1 MTSTASKPKNYTSLA
16 FKRTLKSTLV
26 NTILALGA
34 SVVVVLIAIS
44 STILQNFYDGTSNSF
59 GGEYD
64 ITDSAL
70 MVAIF
75 LTIIA
80 GFFSLTVAPRMF
92 SQIYKKHSCDSF
104 FAVPIKRE
112 EYFVANYLYGILVNV
127 LCYAIPFALFI
138 PATNIVSNKYIT
150 YVIDY
155 NTFVPVVIAMMLAV
169 LAIYS
174 AFVMCAVISGKRIQY
189 LILSL
194 ICLFCTST
202 MLTGIATKICS
213 IWGFSGDLTLLNALS
228 PIDNAIAGAY
238 CYEGEDVTNVIPLI
252 IISLVEIIGL
262 FIAGYIAFKNRKA
275 ETAESSLS
283 GKVIPYVILAIL
295 VGAAFFFSATG
306 TGAVDIVI
314 GIVLATLTAMAFGG
328 IFYKKVFIKQTLI
341 TLIGVCAVF
350 TTLSIVV
357 TLPVFNG
364 YVKYVPEAD
373 EVDSVEFSS
382 VANSGSY
389 TTGINELLGT
399 SVGYTDFGEE
409 IIFVEQENI
418 EKIIALHNKS
428 IEDDAIKTTRKKNNR
443 SWLRIMLFIDS
454 LYGYDYIPD
463 TSYRIKY
470 NLADGS
476 TVERVYSVS
485 NNLVTTEYYDIFQN
499 EEALWQL
506 EPMKYDNEKF
516 LGVECSV
523 YNSGDEY
530 LEESVEL
537 VNFDIEQYKK
547 ALVKDYL
554 SMQRTTFISEFD
566 SFESAYYG
574 MYYGMYYDYD
584 EYYPVC
590 NVDLYF
596 ANDDI
601 TDEELAEYKKMP
613 TSRLLNAIYEDY
625 DKNYKAWYFSR
636 DFSNDYTNTLE
647 YLNSCGANL
656 N

>member
-16 FKRTLKSTLV
+16 FKRTFKGTLV
-26 NTILALGA
+26 NTVLALGA
-34 SVVVVLIAIS
+34 SIVSVIIAFSSTAADIALNGANYNHDSEYFTVEIMPPVVLVLA
-44 STILQNFYDGTSNSF
+44 L
-59 GGEYD
+59 
-64 ITDSAL
+64 IT
-70 MVAIF
+70 
-75 LTIIA
+75 
-80 GFFSLTVAPRMF
+80 GFFSLTTVPRMF
-92 SQIYKKHSCDSF
+92 RQIYKKQSCDSYF
-104 FAVPIKRE
+104 SVPIKRE
-112 EYFVANYLYGILVNV
+112 EYFVANYFYGFLVNIVCFILPLAVYLGAIQAMKSNLIDLGYV
-127 LCYAIPFALFI
+127 LKFASVF
-138 PATNIVSNKYIT
+138 
-150 YVIDY
+150 
-155 NTFVPVVIAMMLAV
+155 MLAV
-169 LAIYS
+169 LSMYS
-174 AFVMCAVISGKRIQY
+174 MFVVCAVISGKRIQY

-238 CYEGEDVTNVIPLI
+238 FYEGVEADNVIPLI

-262 FIAGYIAFKNRKA
+262 FIAGYIAFKKRKA

-306 TGAVDIVI
+306 TGAVDIIV
-314 GIVLATLTAMAFGG
+314 GIVLATLMAMAFSG
-328 IFYKKVFIKQTLI
+328 IFYKKVFTKQTLI
-341 TLIGVCAVF
+341 TLIGVCTVF
-350 TTLSIVV
+350 TTFSIVV

-364 YVKYVPEAD
+364 YVKYVPEAG
-373 EVDSVEFSS
+373 EVDSVEFCS
-382 VANSGSY
+382 VSHSGSY
-389 TTGINELLGT
+389 TGFSELLGT
-399 SVGYTDFGEE
+399 NVGYTDFGEE

-454 LYGYDYIPD
+454 LHGYNYIPD

-485 NNLVTTEYYDIFQN
+485 NNLVTTEYYDVFQN

-547 ALVKDYL
+547 ALVKYYL

-566 SFESAYYG
+566 SFESSYYG

>member
-16 FKRTLKSTLV
+16 FKRTFKGTLV
-26 NTILALGA
+26 NTVLALGA
-34 SVVVVLIAIS
+34 SIVSVIIAFSSTAADIALSGANYNHDSEYFTVEIMPPVVLVLA
-44 STILQNFYDGTSNSF
+44 L
-59 GGEYD
+59 
-64 ITDSAL
+64 IT
-70 MVAIF
+70 
-75 LTIIA
+75 
-80 GFFSLTVAPRMF
+80 GFFSLTTVPRMF
-92 SQIYKKHSCDSF
+92 RQIYKKQSCDSYF
-104 FAVPIKRE
+104 SVPIKRE
-112 EYFVANYLYGILVNV
+112 EYFVANYFYGFLVNIVCFILPLAVYLGAIQATKSNLIDLGYV
-127 LCYAIPFALFI
+127 LKFASVF
-138 PATNIVSNKYIT
+138 
-150 YVIDY
+150 
-155 NTFVPVVIAMMLAV
+155 MLAV
-169 LAIYS
+169 LAMYS
-174 AFVMCAVISGKRIQY
+174 AFVVCAVISGKRIQY

-238 CYEGEDVTNVIPLI
+238 FYEGVEADNVIPLI

-262 FIAGYIAFKNRKA
+262 FIAGYIAFKKRKA

-306 TGAVDIVI
+306 TGAVDIVV
-314 GIVLATLTAMAFGG
+314 GIVLAILMAMAFGG
-328 IFYKKVFIKQTLI
+328 IFYKKVFTKQTLI

-364 YVKYVPEAD
+364 YVKYVPEAG
-373 EVDSVEFSS
+373 EVDSVEFCS
-382 VANSGSY
+382 VSHSGSY
-389 TTGINELLGT
+389 TGFSELLGT
-399 SVGYTDFGEE
+399 NVGYTDFGEE

-418 EKIIALHNKS
+418 EKVIALHNKS

-454 LYGYDYIPD
+454 LHGYDYIPD

-485 NNLVTTEYYDIFQN
+485 NNLVTKEYYDVFQN

-566 SFESAYYG
+566 SFESSYYG
-574 MYYGMYYDYD
+574 MYYGKYYDYD

-596 ANDDI
+596 ANEDI

-636 DFSNDYTNTLE
+636 DFSNDYTNTVE

>member
-16 FKRTLKSTLV
+16 FKRAFKGTLV
-26 NTILALGA
+26 NTVLALGA
-34 SVVVVLIAIS
+34 SIVSVIIAFSSTAADIALSGANYNHDSEYFTVEIMPPVVLVLA
-44 STILQNFYDGTSNSF
+44 L
-59 GGEYD
+59 
-64 ITDSAL
+64 IT
-70 MVAIF
+70 
-75 LTIIA
+75 
-80 GFFSLTVAPRMF
+80 GFFSLTTVPRMF
-92 SQIYKKHSCDSF
+92 RQIYKKQSCDSYF
-104 FAVPIKRE
+104 SVPIKRE
-112 EYFVANYLYGILVNV
+112 EYFVANYFYGFLVNIVCFIIPLAVYLGAIQAMKSNLIDLGYV
-127 LCYAIPFALFI
+127 LKFASVF
-138 PATNIVSNKYIT
+138 
-150 YVIDY
+150 
-155 NTFVPVVIAMMLAV
+155 MLAV
-169 LAIYS
+169 LSMYS
-174 AFVMCAVISGKRIQY
+174 MFVVCAVISGKRIQY

-238 CYEGEDVTNVIPLI
+238 FYEGVEADNVIPLI

-262 FIAGYIAFKNRKA
+262 FIAGYIAFKKRKA

-306 TGAVDIVI
+306 TGAVDIVV
-314 GIVLATLTAMAFGG
+314 GIVLAILMAMAFSG
-328 IFYKKVFIKQTLI
+328 IFYKKVFTKQTLI

-357 TLPVFNG
+357 MLPVFNG
-364 YVKYVPEAD
+364 YVKYVPEAG
-373 EVDSVEFSS
+373 EVDSVEFCS
-382 VANSGSY
+382 VAHSGSY
-389 TTGINELLGT
+389 TGFSELLGT
-399 SVGYTDFGEE
+399 NVGYTDFGEE

-485 NNLVTTEYYDIFQN
+485 NNLVTKEYYDVFQN

-523 YNSGDEY
+523 YNNGDEY
-530 LEESVEL
+530 IEESVEL

-566 SFESAYYG
+566 SFESSYYG
-574 MYYGMYYDYD
+574 MYYGKDYDYA

-636 DFSNDYTNTLE
+636 DFSNDYTNTVE

>member
-16 FKRTLKSTLV
+16 FKRAFKGTLV
-26 NTILALGA
+26 NTVLALGA
-34 SVVVVLIAIS
+34 SIVSVIIAFSSTAADIALNGANYNHDSEYFTVEIMPPVVLVLA
-44 STILQNFYDGTSNSF
+44 L
-59 GGEYD
+59 
-64 ITDSAL
+64 IT
-70 MVAIF
+70 
-75 LTIIA
+75 
-80 GFFSLTVAPRMF
+80 GFFSLTTVPRMF
-92 SQIYKKHSCDSF
+92 RQIYKKQSCDSYF
-104 FAVPIKRE
+104 SVPIKRE
-112 EYFVANYLYGILVNV
+112 EYFVANYFYGLLVNIVCFILPLAVYLGAIQTMKSNLIDLGYV
-127 LCYAIPFALFI
+127 LKFASVF
-138 PATNIVSNKYIT
+138 
-150 YVIDY
+150 
-155 NTFVPVVIAMMLAV
+155 MLAV
-169 LAIYS
+169 LAMYS
-174 AFVMCAVISGKRIQY
+174 AFVVCAVISGKRIQY

-238 CYEGEDVTNVIPLI
+238 FYEGVEADNVIPLI

-262 FIAGYIAFKNRKA
+262 FIAGYIAFKKRKA

-306 TGAVDIVI
+306 TGAVDIVV
-314 GIVLATLTAMAFGG
+314 GIVLAILMAMAFSG
-328 IFYKKVFIKQTLI
+328 IFYKKVFTKQTLI

-357 TLPVFNG
+357 MLPVFNG
-364 YVKYVPEAD
+364 YVKYVPEAG
-373 EVDSVEFSS
+373 EVDSVEFCS
-382 VANSGSY
+382 VAHSGSY
-389 TTGINELLGT
+389 TGFSELLGT
-399 SVGYTDFGEE
+399 NVGYTDFGEE

-418 EKIIALHNKS
+418 EKVIALHNKS

-485 NNLVTTEYYDIFQN
+485 NNIVTKEYYDVFQN

-566 SFESAYYG
+566 SFESSYYG

-636 DFSNDYTNTLE
+636 DFSNDYTNTVE

>member
-16 FKRTLKSTLV
+16 FKRTFKGTLV
-26 NTILALGA
+26 NTVLALGA
-34 SVVVVLIAIS
+34 SIVSVIIAFSSTAADIAFNGANYNHDSEYFTVEIMPPVVLVLA
-44 STILQNFYDGTSNSF
+44 L
-59 GGEYD
+59 
-64 ITDSAL
+64 IT
-70 MVAIF
+70 
-75 LTIIA
+75 
-80 GFFSLTVAPRMF
+80 GFFSLTTVPRMF
-92 SQIYKKHSCDSF
+92 RQIYKKQSCDSYF
-104 FAVPIKRE
+104 SVPIKRE
-112 EYFVANYLYGILVNV
+112 EYFVANYFYGFLVNIVCFILPLVVYLGAIQAMKSNLIDLGYV
-127 LCYAIPFALFI
+127 LKFASVF
-138 PATNIVSNKYIT
+138 
-150 YVIDY
+150 
-155 NTFVPVVIAMMLAV
+155 MLAV
-169 LAIYS
+169 LAMYS
-174 AFVMCAVISGKRIQY
+174 AFVVCAVISGKRIQY

-213 IWGFSGDLTLLNALS
+213 IWGFSGDLTLLNAIS

-238 CYEGEDVTNVIPLI
+238 FYEGVEADNVIPLI

-262 FIAGYIAFKNRKA
+262 FIAGYIAFKKRKA

-306 TGAVDIVI
+306 TGAVDIVV
-314 GIVLATLTAMAFGG
+314 GIVLATLMAMAFGG
-328 IFYKKVFIKQTLI
+328 IFYKKVFTKQTLI
-341 TLIGVCAVF
+341 TLIGVCTVF

-364 YVKYVPEAD
+364 YVKYVPEAG
-373 EVDSVEFSS
+373 EVDSVEFCS
-382 VANSGSY
+382 VSHSGSY
-389 TTGINELLGT
+389 TGFSELLGT
-399 SVGYTDFGEE
+399 NVGYTDFGEE

-454 LYGYDYIPD
+454 LHGYNYISD

-485 NNLVTTEYYDIFQN
+485 NNLVTKEYYDVFQN

-530 LEESVEL
+530 IEESVEL

-574 MYYGMYYDYD
+574 MYYGKYYDYA

-590 NVDLYF
+590 NIDLYF

-636 DFSNDYTNTLE
+636 EFSNDYTNTLE
-647 YLNSCGANL
+647 YLNSCGAGL

>member
-16 FKRTLKSTLV
+16 FKRTFKGTLV
-26 NTILALGA
+26 NTVLALGA
-34 SVVVVLIAIS
+34 SIVSVIIAFS
-44 STILQNFYDGTSNSF
+44 STAADIALSGANYNHDS
-59 GGEYD
+59 EYFTVEIMPPVVFVLAL
-64 ITDSAL
+64 IT
-70 MVAIF
+70 
-75 LTIIA
+75 
-80 GFFSLTVAPRMF
+80 GFFSLTTVPRMF
-92 SQIYKKHSCDSF
+92 RQIYKKQSCDSYF
-104 FAVPIKRE
+104 SVPIKRE
-112 EYFVANYLYGILVNV
+112 EYFVANYFYGLLVNIVCFV
-127 LCYAIPFALFI
+127 LPLAVYLGAIQATKSNLIDLGYVLKFASVF
-138 PATNIVSNKYIT
+138 
-150 YVIDY
+150 
-155 NTFVPVVIAMMLAV
+155 MLAV
-169 LAIYS
+169 LSMYS
-174 AFVMCAVISGKRIQY
+174 AFVVCAVISGKRIQY

-202 MLTGIATKICS
+202 MLTGVATKICS

-238 CYEGEDVTNVIPLI
+238 FYEGVEADNVIPLI

-262 FIAGYIAFKNRKA
+262 FIAGYIAFKKRKA

-306 TGAVDIVI
+306 TGAVDIVV
-314 GIVLATLTAMAFGG
+314 GIVLATLMAMAFSG
-328 IFYKKVFIKQTLI
+328 IFYKKVFTKQTLI

-357 TLPVFNG
+357 MLPVFNG
-364 YVKYVPEAD
+364 YVKYVPEAG
-373 EVDSVEFSS
+373 EVDSAEFCS
-382 VANSGSY
+382 VAHSGSY
-389 TTGINELLGT
+389 TGFSELLGT

-485 NNLVTTEYYDIFQN
+485 NNLVTKEYYDVFQN

-523 YNSGDEY
+523 YNNGDEY

-566 SFESAYYG
+566 SFDSAYYG

-590 NVDLYF
+590 NIDLYF

-636 DFSNDYTNTLE
+636 DFSNDYTNTVE

>member
-16 FKRTLKSTLV
+16 FKRTFKGTLV
-26 NTILALGA
+26 NTVLALGA
-34 SVVVVLIAIS
+34 SIVSVIIAFSSTAADIALNGANYNHDSEYFTVEIMPPVVLVLA
-44 STILQNFYDGTSNSF
+44 L
-59 GGEYD
+59 
-64 ITDSAL
+64 IT
-70 MVAIF
+70 
-75 LTIIA
+75 
-80 GFFSLTVAPRMF
+80 GFFSLTTVPRMF
-92 SQIYKKHSCDSF
+92 RQIYKKQSCDSYF
-104 FAVPIKRE
+104 SVPIKRE
-112 EYFVANYLYGILVNV
+112 EYFVANYFYGFLVNIVCFILPLVVYLGAIQTMKSNLIDLGYV
-127 LCYAIPFALFI
+127 LKFASVF
-138 PATNIVSNKYIT
+138 
-150 YVIDY
+150 
-155 NTFVPVVIAMMLAV
+155 MLAV
-169 LAIYS
+169 LAMYS
-174 AFVMCAVISGKRIQY
+174 AFVVCAVISGKRIQY

-238 CYEGEDVTNVIPLI
+238 FYEGVEADNVIPLI

-262 FIAGYIAFKNRKA
+262 FIAGYIAFKKRKA

-306 TGAVDIVI
+306 TGAVDIVV
-314 GIVLATLTAMAFGG
+314 GIVLATLMAMAFSG
-328 IFYKKVFIKQTLI
+328 IFYKKVFTKQTLI
-341 TLIGVCAVF
+341 TLIGVCTVF

-357 TLPVFNG
+357 MLPVFNG
-364 YVKYVPEAD
+364 YVKYVPEAG
-373 EVDSVEFSS
+373 EVDSVEFCS
-382 VANSGSY
+382 VSHSGSY
-389 TTGINELLGT
+389 TGFSELLGT
-399 SVGYTDFGEE
+399 NVGYTDFGEE

-428 IEDDAIKTTRKKNNR
+428 IEDEAIKTTRKKNNR

-454 LYGYDYIPD
+454 LHGYNYIPD

-485 NNLVTTEYYDIFQN
+485 NNLVTKEYYDVFQN

-523 YNSGDEY
+523 YNNGDEY
-530 LEESVEL
+530 IEESVEL

-596 ANDDI
+596 ANEDI

>member
-16 FKRTLKSTLV
+16 FKRAFKETLV
-26 NTILALGA
+26 NTVLALGA
-34 SVVVVLIAIS
+34 SIVSVIIAFSSTAADIALSGANYNHDSEYFTVEIMPPVVLVLA
-44 STILQNFYDGTSNSF
+44 L
-59 GGEYD
+59 
-64 ITDSAL
+64 IT
-70 MVAIF
+70 
-75 LTIIA
+75 
-80 GFFSLTVAPRMF
+80 GFFSLTTVPRMF
-92 SQIYKKHSCDSF
+92 RQIYKKQSCDSYF
-104 FAVPIKRE
+104 SVPIKRE
-112 EYFVANYLYGILVNV
+112 EYFVANYFYGFLVNIVCFILPLAVYLGAIQTMKPNFIDLGYV
-127 LCYAIPFALFI
+127 LKFASVF
-138 PATNIVSNKYIT
+138 
-150 YVIDY
+150 
-155 NTFVPVVIAMMLAV
+155 MLAV
-169 LAIYS
+169 LAMYS
-174 AFVMCAVISGKRIQY
+174 AFVVCAVISGKRIQY

-238 CYEGEDVTNVIPLI
+238 FYEGVEADNVIPLI

-262 FIAGYIAFKNRKA
+262 FIAGYIAFKKRKA

-306 TGAVDIVI
+306 TGAVDIVV
-314 GIVLATLTAMAFGG
+314 GIVLATLMAMAFSG
-328 IFYKKVFIKQTLI
+328 IFYKKVFTKQTLI
-341 TLIGVCAVF
+341 TLIGVCTVF
-350 TTLSIVV
+350 TTFSIVV

-364 YVKYVPEAD
+364 YVKYVPEAG
-373 EVDSVEFSS
+373 EVDSVEFCS
-382 VANSGSY
+382 VAHSGSY
-389 TTGINELLGT
+389 TGFSELLGT
-399 SVGYTDFGEE
+399 NVGYTDFGEE

-428 IEDDAIKTTRKKNNR
+428 IEDEAIKTTRKKNNR

-454 LYGYDYIPD
+454 LHGYNYIPD

-485 NNLVTTEYYDIFQN
+485 NNLVTKEYYDVFQN

-530 LEESVEL
+530 IEESVEL

-566 SFESAYYG
+566 SFESSYYG
-574 MYYGMYYDYD
+574 MYYGMYYDYA

-613 TSRLLNAIYEDY
+613 TSRLLNAIYDDY

-636 DFSNDYTNTLE
+636 DFSNDYTNTVE

>member
-16 FKRTLKSTLV
+16 FKRAFKGTLV
-26 NTILALGA
+26 NTVLALGA
-34 SVVVVLIAIS
+34 SIVSVIIAFS
-44 STILQNFYDGTSNSF
+44 STAADIALNGANYNHDS
-59 GGEYD
+59 EYFTVEIMPPVVFVLAL
-64 ITDSAL
+64 IT
-70 MVAIF
+70 
-75 LTIIA
+75 
-80 GFFSLTVAPRMF
+80 GFFSLTTVPRMF
-92 SQIYKKHSCDSF
+92 RQIYKKQSCDSYF
-104 FAVPIKRE
+104 SVPIKRE
-112 EYFVANYLYGILVNV
+112 EYFVANYFYGFLVNIVCFILPLAVYLGAIQATKSNLIDLGYV
-127 LCYAIPFALFI
+127 LKFASVF
-138 PATNIVSNKYIT
+138 
-150 YVIDY
+150 
-155 NTFVPVVIAMMLAV
+155 MLAV
-169 LAIYS
+169 LAMYS
-174 AFVMCAVISGKRIQY
+174 AFVVCAVISGKRIQY

-202 MLTGIATKICS
+202 MLTGVATKICS

-238 CYEGEDVTNVIPLI
+238 FYEGVEADNVIPLI

-262 FIAGYIAFKNRKA
+262 FIAGYIAFKKRKA
-275 ETAESSLS
+275 ETAESSIS
-283 GKVIPYVILAIL
+283 GKVITYVILAIL

-306 TGAVDIVI
+306 TGAVDIVV
-314 GIVLATLTAMAFGG
+314 GIVLATLMAMAFSG
-328 IFYKKVFIKQTLI
+328 IFYKKVFTKQTLI
-341 TLIGVCAVF
+341 TLICVCAVF

-357 TLPVFNG
+357 MLPVFNG
-364 YVKYVPEAD
+364 YVKYVPEAG
-373 EVDSVEFSS
+373 EVDSVEFCS
-382 VANSGSY
+382 VAHSGSY
-389 TTGINELLGT
+389 TGFSELLGT
-399 SVGYTDFGEE
+399 NVGYTDFGEE

-454 LYGYDYIPD
+454 LHGYDYIPD

-485 NNLVTTEYYDIFQN
+485 NNLVTKEYYDVFQN

-506 EPMKYDNEKF
+506 EPMKYDNKKF

-523 YNSGDEY
+523 YNNGDEY

-537 VNFDIEQYKK
+537 INFDIEQYKK

-566 SFESAYYG
+566 SFESSYYG

-590 NVDLYF
+590 NIDLYF

-636 DFSNDYTNTLE
+636 EFSNDYTNTVE

>member
-16 FKRTLKSTLV
+16 FKRAFKGTLV
-26 NTILALGA
+26 NTVLALGA
-34 SVVVVLIAIS
+34 SIVSVIIAFSSTAADIALNGANYNHDSEYFTVEIMPPVVLVLA
-44 STILQNFYDGTSNSF
+44 L
-59 GGEYD
+59 
-64 ITDSAL
+64 IT
-70 MVAIF
+70 
-75 LTIIA
+75 
-80 GFFSLTVAPRMF
+80 GFFSLTTVPRMF
-92 SQIYKKHSCDSF
+92 RQIYKKQSCDSYF
-104 FAVPIKRE
+104 SVPIKRE
-112 EYFVANYLYGILVNV
+112 EYFVANYFYGFLVNIVCFILPLVVYLGAIQAMKSNLIDLGYV
-127 LCYAIPFALFI
+127 LKFASVF
-138 PATNIVSNKYIT
+138 
-150 YVIDY
+150 
-155 NTFVPVVIAMMLAV
+155 MLAV
-169 LAIYS
+169 LAMYS
-174 AFVMCAVISGKRIQY
+174 AFVVCAVISGKRIQY

-202 MLTGIATKICS
+202 MLTGVATKICS

-238 CYEGEDVTNVIPLI
+238 FYEGVEADNVIPLI

-262 FIAGYIAFKNRKA
+262 FIAGYFAFKKRKA

-295 VGAAFFFSATG
+295 VGSAFFFSATG
-306 TGAVDIVI
+306 TGAVDIVV
-314 GIVLATLTAMAFGG
+314 GIVLATLMAMAFSG
-328 IFYKKVFIKQTLI
+328 IFYKKVFTKQTLI
-341 TLIGVCAVF
+341 TLIGVCTVF

-364 YVKYVPEAD
+364 YVKYVPEAG
-373 EVDSVEFSS
+373 EVDSVEFCS
-382 VANSGSY
+382 VSHSGSY
-389 TTGINELLGT
+389 TGFSELLGT
-399 SVGYTDFGEE
+399 NVGYTDFGEE

-454 LYGYDYIPD
+454 LHGYNYIPD

-485 NNLVTTEYYDIFQN
+485 NNLVTTEYYDVFQN

-537 VNFDIEQYKK
+537 ANFDIEQYKK

-590 NVDLYF
+590 NIDLYF

-647 YLNSCGANL
+647 YLNSCGAGL

>member
-16 FKRTLKSTLV
+16 FKRTFKGTLV
-26 NTILALGA
+26 NTVLALGA
-34 SVVVVLIAIS
+34 SIVSVIIAFSSTAADIALSGANYNHDSEYFTVEIMPPVVLVLA
-44 STILQNFYDGTSNSF
+44 L
-59 GGEYD
+59 
-64 ITDSAL
+64 IT
-70 MVAIF
+70 
-75 LTIIA
+75 
-80 GFFSLTVAPRMF
+80 GFFSLTTVPRMF
-92 SQIYKKHSCDSF
+92 RQIYKKQSCDSYF
-104 FAVPIKRE
+104 SVPIKRE
-112 EYFVANYLYGILVNV
+112 EYFVANYFYGFLVNIVCFIIPLAVYLGAIQTMKSNLIDLGYV
-127 LCYAIPFALFI
+127 LKFASVF
-138 PATNIVSNKYIT
+138 
-150 YVIDY
+150 
-155 NTFVPVVIAMMLAV
+155 MLAV
-169 LAIYS
+169 LSMYS
-174 AFVMCAVISGKRIQY
+174 AFVVCAVISGKRIQY

-238 CYEGEDVTNVIPLI
+238 FYEGVEADNVIPLI

-306 TGAVDIVI
+306 TGAVDIVV
-314 GIVLATLTAMAFGG
+314 GIALATLMAMAFSG
-328 IFYKKVFIKQTLI
+328 IFYKKVFTKQTLI
-341 TLIGVCAVF
+341 TLIGVCTVF
-350 TTLSIVV
+350 TTLSIGVM
-357 TLPVFNG
+357 LPVFNG
-364 YVKYVPEAD
+364 YVKYVPEAG
-373 EVDSVEFSS
+373 EVDSVEFCS
-382 VANSGSY
+382 VAHSGSY
-389 TTGINELLGT
+389 TGFSELLGT
-399 SVGYTDFGEE
+399 NVGYTDFGEE

-418 EKIIALHNKS
+418 EKVIALHNKS
-428 IEDDAIKTTRKKNNR
+428 IDDDAIKTTRKKNNR

-454 LYGYDYIPD
+454 LHGYDYIPD

-485 NNLVTTEYYDIFQN
+485 NNLVTTEYYDVFQN

-566 SFESAYYG
+566 SFESSYYG

-636 DFSNDYTNTLE
+636 DFSNDYTNTVE

>member
-16 FKRTLKSTLV
+16 FKRTFKGTLV
-26 NTILALGA
+26 NTVLALGA
-34 SVVVVLIAIS
+34 SIVSVIIAFS
-44 STILQNFYDGTSNSF
+44 STASDIALNGANYNHDS
-59 GGEYD
+59 EYFTVEIMPPVVFVLAL
-64 ITDSAL
+64 IT
-70 MVAIF
+70 
-75 LTIIA
+75 
-80 GFFSLTVAPRMF
+80 GFFSLTTVPRMF
-92 SQIYKKHSCDSF
+92 RQIYKKQSCDSYF
-104 FAVPIKRE
+104 SVPIKRE
-112 EYFVANYLYGILVNV
+112 EYFVANYFYGFLVNIVCFILPLAVYLGAIQATKSNLIDLGYV
-127 LCYAIPFALFI
+127 LKFASVF
-138 PATNIVSNKYIT
+138 
-150 YVIDY
+150 
-155 NTFVPVVIAMMLAV
+155 MLAV
-169 LAIYS
+169 LAMYS
-174 AFVMCAVISGKRIQY
+174 AFVVCAVISGKRIQY

-238 CYEGEDVTNVIPLI
+238 FYEGVEADNVIPLI

-262 FIAGYIAFKNRKA
+262 FIAGYIAFKKRKA

-306 TGAVDIVI
+306 TGAVDIVV
-314 GIVLATLTAMAFGG
+314 GIALATLMAMAFSG
-328 IFYKKVFIKQTLI
+328 IFYKKVFTKQTLI

-364 YVKYVPEAD
+364 YVKYVPEAG
-373 EVDSVEFSS
+373 EVDSVEFCS
-382 VANSGSY
+382 VSHSGSY
-389 TTGINELLGT
+389 TGFSELLGT
-399 SVGYTDFGEE
+399 NVGYTDFGEE

-418 EKIIALHNKS
+418 EKVIALHNKS

-454 LYGYDYIPD
+454 LHGYNYISD

-485 NNLVTTEYYDIFQN
+485 NNLVTTEYYDVFQN

-530 LEESVEL
+530 FEESVEL
-537 VNFDIEQYKK
+537 VDFDIEQYKK

-566 SFESAYYG
+566 SFESSYYG
-574 MYYGMYYDYD
+574 MYYGKYYDYA

-590 NVDLYF
+590 NIDLYF

-613 TSRLLNAIYEDY
+613 TSRLLNAIYDDY

-636 DFSNDYTNTLE
+636 DFSNDYTNTVE
-647 YLNSCGANL
+647 YLNSCGAGL

>member
-16 FKRTLKSTLV
+16 FKRAFKGTLV
-26 NTILALGA
+26 NTVLALGA
-34 SVVVVLIAIS
+34 SIVSVIIAFSSTASDIALNGANYNHDSEYFTVEIMPPVVLVLA
-44 STILQNFYDGTSNSF
+44 L
-59 GGEYD
+59 
-64 ITDSAL
+64 IT
-70 MVAIF
+70 
-75 LTIIA
+75 
-80 GFFSLTVAPRMF
+80 GFFSLTTVPRMF
-92 SQIYKKHSCDSF
+92 RQIYKKQSCDSYF
-104 FAVPIKRE
+104 SVPIKRE
-112 EYFVANYLYGILVNV
+112 EYFVANYFYGLLVNIVCFILPLAVYLGAIQATKSNLIDLGYV
-127 LCYAIPFALFI
+127 LKFASVF
-138 PATNIVSNKYIT
+138 
-150 YVIDY
+150 
-155 NTFVPVVIAMMLAV
+155 MLAV
-169 LAIYS
+169 LAMYS
-174 AFVMCAVISGKRIQY
+174 AFVVCAVISGKRIQY

-202 MLTGIATKICS
+202 MLTGVATKICS
-213 IWGFSGDLTLLNALS
+213 IWGFSGDLTLLNAIS

-238 CYEGEDVTNVIPLI
+238 FYEGVEADNVIPLI

-262 FIAGYIAFKNRKA
+262 FIAGYIAFKKRKA

-306 TGAVDIVI
+306 TGAVDIVV
-314 GIVLATLTAMAFGG
+314 GIVLATLMAMVFSG
-328 IFYKKVFIKQTLI
+328 IFYKKVFTKQTLI

-364 YVKYVPEAD
+364 YVKYVPEAG
-373 EVDSVEFSS
+373 EVDSVEFCS
-382 VANSGSY
+382 VAHSGSY
-389 TTGINELLGT
+389 TGFSELLGT
-399 SVGYTDFGEE
+399 NVGYTDFGEE

-418 EKIIALHNKS
+418 EKVIALHNKS

-454 LYGYDYIPD
+454 LYGYDYISD

-485 NNLVTTEYYDIFQN
+485 NNLVTKEYYDVFQN

-523 YNSGDEY
+523 YNNGDEY
-530 LEESVEL
+530 IEESVEL

-566 SFESAYYG
+566 SFESSYYG

-590 NVDLYF
+590 NIDLYF

>member
-16 FKRTLKSTLV
+16 FKRTFKGTLV
-26 NTILALGA
+26 NTVLALGA
-34 SVVVVLIAIS
+34 SIVSVIIAFSSTAADIALNGANYNHDSEYFTVEIVPPVVLVLA
-44 STILQNFYDGTSNSF
+44 L
-59 GGEYD
+59 
-64 ITDSAL
+64 IT
-70 MVAIF
+70 
-75 LTIIA
+75 
-80 GFFSLTVAPRMF
+80 GFFSLTTVPRMF
-92 SQIYKKHSCDSF
+92 RQIYKKQSCDSYF
-104 FAVPIKRE
+104 SVPIKRE
-112 EYFVANYLYGILVNV
+112 EYFVANYFYGL
-127 LCYAIPFALFI
+127 LA
-138 PATNIVSNKYIT
+138 NIVCFVLPLVVYLGAIQTMKPNLIDLG
-150 YVIDY
+150 YVLK
-155 NTFVPVVIAMMLAV
+155 FASVFMLAV
-169 LAIYS
+169 LAMYS
-174 AFVMCAVISGKRIQY
+174 AFVVCAVISGKRIQY

-213 IWGFSGDLTLLNALS
+213 IWGFSGDLTFLNALS
-228 PIDNAIAGAY
+228 PIDNAMAGAY
-238 CYEGEDVTNVIPLI
+238 CYEGEHVTNVIPLI

-262 FIAGYIAFKNRKA
+262 FIAGYFAFKKRKA

-283 GKVIPYVILAIL
+283 GKVIPCVILAIL

-306 TGAVDIVI
+306 TGAVDIVV
-314 GIVLATLTAMAFGG
+314 GIVLATLMAMAFGG
-328 IFYKKVFIKQTLI
+328 IFYKKVFTKQTLI
-341 TLIGVCAVF
+341 TLVGVCAVF

-364 YVKYVPEAD
+364 YVKYVPEAG
-373 EVDSVEFSS
+373 EVDSVEFCS
-382 VANSGSY
+382 VAHSGSY
-389 TTGINELLGT
+389 TGFSELLGT
-399 SVGYTDFGEE
+399 NVGYTDFGEE

-454 LYGYDYIPD
+454 LHGYNYIPD

-485 NNLVTTEYYDIFQN
+485 NNLVTKEYYDVFQN

-523 YNSGDEY
+523 YNNGDEY

-574 MYYGMYYDYD
+574 MYYGKYYDYA

-590 NVDLYF
+590 NIDLYF

-636 DFSNDYTNTLE
+636 EFSNDYTNTLE
-647 YLNSCGANL
+647 YLNSCGASL

>member
-1 MTSTASKPKNYTSLA
+1 MTSTASKPKKYTSLA
-16 FKRTLKSTLV
+16 FKRAFKGTLV
-26 NTILALGA
+26 NTVLALGA
-34 SVVVVLIAIS
+34 SIVSVIIAFSSTASDIALNGANYNHDSEYFTVEIMPPVVLVLA
-44 STILQNFYDGTSNSF
+44 L
-59 GGEYD
+59 
-64 ITDSAL
+64 IT
-70 MVAIF
+70 
-75 LTIIA
+75 
-80 GFFSLTVAPRMF
+80 GFFSLTTVPRMF
-92 SQIYKKHSCDSF
+92 RQIYKKQSCDSYF
-104 FAVPIKRE
+104 SVPIKRE
-112 EYFVANYLYGILVNV
+112 EYFVANYFYGFLVNIVCFV
-127 LCYAIPFALFI
+127 LPLAVYLGAIQAMKSNLIDLGYVLKFASVF
-138 PATNIVSNKYIT
+138 
-150 YVIDY
+150 
-155 NTFVPVVIAMMLAV
+155 MLAV
-169 LAIYS
+169 LAMYS
-174 AFVMCAVISGKRIQY
+174 AFVVCAVISGKRIQY

-238 CYEGEDVTNVIPLI
+238 FYEGVEADNVIPLI

-295 VGAAFFFSATG
+295 VGSAFFFSATG
-306 TGAVDIVI
+306 TGAVDIVV
-314 GIVLATLTAMAFGG
+314 GVVLATLMAMAFSG
-328 IFYKKVFIKQTLI
+328 IFYKKVFTKQTLI
-341 TLIGVCAVF
+341 TLIGVCTVF

-357 TLPVFNG
+357 MLPVFNG
-364 YVKYVPEAD
+364 YVKYVPEAG
-373 EVDSVEFSS
+373 EVDSVEFCS
-382 VANSGSY
+382 VAHSGSY
-389 TTGINELLGT
+389 TGFSELLGT
-399 SVGYTDFGEE
+399 NVGYTDFGEE

-454 LYGYDYIPD
+454 LHGYDYIPD

-485 NNLVTTEYYDIFQN
+485 NNLVTKEYYDVFQN

-523 YNSGDEY
+523 YNNGDEY

-537 VNFDIEQYKK
+537 VNFDIEKYKK

-590 NVDLYF
+590 NIDLYF

-647 YLNSCGANL
+647 YLNSCGAGL

>member
-16 FKRTLKSTLV
+16 FKRAFKGTLV
-26 NTILALGA
+26 NTVLALGA
-34 SVVVVLIAIS
+34 SIVSVIIAFSSTAADIALNGANYNHDSEYFTVEIMPPVVLVLA
-44 STILQNFYDGTSNSF
+44 L
-59 GGEYD
+59 
-64 ITDSAL
+64 IT
-70 MVAIF
+70 
-75 LTIIA
+75 
-80 GFFSLTVAPRMF
+80 GFFSLTTVPRMF
-92 SQIYKKHSCDSF
+92 RQIYKKQSCDSYF
-104 FAVPIKRE
+104 SVPIKRE
-112 EYFVANYLYGILVNV
+112 EYFVANYFYGLLVNIVCFILPLAVYLGAIQTMKSNLIDLGYV
-127 LCYAIPFALFI
+127 LKFA
-138 PATNIVSNKYIT
+138 
-150 YVIDY
+150 
-155 NTFVPVVIAMMLAV
+155 FVFMLAV
-169 LAIYS
+169 LAMYS
-174 AFVMCAVISGKRIQY
+174 AFVVCAVISGKRIQY

-213 IWGFSGDLTLLNALS
+213 IWGFSGDLTLLNAIS

-238 CYEGEDVTNVIPLI
+238 FYEGVEADNVIPLI

-262 FIAGYIAFKNRKA
+262 FIAGYIAFKKRKA

-306 TGAVDIVI
+306 TGAVDIVV
-314 GIVLATLTAMAFGG
+314 GIVLATLMAMAFSG
-328 IFYKKVFIKQTLI
+328 IFYKKVFTKQTLI
-341 TLIGVCAVF
+341 TLVGVCAVF

-357 TLPVFNG
+357 MLPVFNG
-364 YVKYVPEAD
+364 YVKYVPEAG
-373 EVDSVEFSS
+373 EVDSVEFCS
-382 VANSGSY
+382 VSHSGSY
-389 TTGINELLGT
+389 TGFSELLGT
-399 SVGYTDFGEE
+399 NVGYTDFGEE

-418 EKIIALHNKS
+418 EKVIALHNKS

-454 LYGYDYIPD
+454 LHGYNYIPD

-485 NNLVTTEYYDIFQN
+485 NNLVTNEYYDVFQN

-523 YNSGDEY
+523 YNNGDEY

-566 SFESAYYG
+566 SFESSYYG
-574 MYYGMYYDYD
+574 MYYGKYYDYA

-590 NVDLYF
+590 NIDLYF

-601 TDEELAEYKKMP
+601 SDEELAEYKKMP